1 MVREDETA
9 FYHKVTAIAEA
20 KYWERALSKVSKNDK
35 RDRFKNDNPS
45 FQIVNYLT
53 GTGVD
58 WGVLTNGR
66 EWRLYYRQGSSKA
79 KESYQID
86 LVEILESEKDEPEQ
100 LEKFKYFW
108 LFFRRDAFVKDAYG
122 KTFLD
127 RVREESTTYATEV
140 EAELKKLVFERVFPD
155 LAGGFV
161 AAAYRRG
168 ETPGPR
174 AVYEATLSFL
184 YKILFLLYAEGK
196 NLLPSQ
202 LEAYREYSLI
212 GMTQE
217 IATRIDR
224 AATFSQAATGW
235 YDKLLSLF
243 HIVDRGDAV
252 LQVPRYNGGLF
263 HLASATNGGT
273 ESNENEFLQQTL
285 QPILKTRVAQFEAKM
300 AEIEA
305 VRSQI
310 AK

>member
-1 MVREDETA
+1 ME
-9 FYHKVTAIAEA
+9 
-20 KYWERALSKVSKNDK
+20 L
-35 RDRFKNDNPS
+35 
-45 FQIVNYLT
+45 
-53 GTGVD
+53 
-58 WGVLTNGR
+58 
-66 EWRLYYRQGSSKA
+66 
-79 KESYQID
+79 
-86 LVEILESEKDEPEQ
+86 LESEKYEPEQ
-100 LEKFKYFW
+100 LEQFKYFW

-127 RVREESTTYATEV
+127 RVREGSTTYVTEV

-161 AAAYRRG
+161 AAAHRRG

-243 HIVDRGDAV
+243 HIVDRGDAAV
-252 LQVPRYNGGLF
+252 TGSPVQRRLVSSGVGDKWRNGVERKRI
-263 HLASATNGGT
+263 SATDAATDFENAGG
-273 ESNENEFLQQTL
+273 
-285 QPILKTRVAQFEAKM
+285 
-300 AEIEA
+300 A
-305 VRSQI
+305 V
-310 AK
+310 